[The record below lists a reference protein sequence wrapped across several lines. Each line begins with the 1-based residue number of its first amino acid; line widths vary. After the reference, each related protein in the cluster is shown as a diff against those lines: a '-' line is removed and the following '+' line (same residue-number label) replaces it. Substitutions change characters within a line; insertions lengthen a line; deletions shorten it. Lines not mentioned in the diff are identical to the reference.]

1 MGEST
6 GRADGD
12 ASDAADQDPP
22 ATPQNCGETLC
33 VVCGD
38 TLTVRPPIHAES
50 EVCRPCERLALILV
64 KSPVRARER
73 LKFAISALPAFA
85 ALLPALVLAAPFA
98 AIWGVIILY
107 VAAYEFATTTMLK
120 LRQVTSYDRRALGE
134 AARVEDRSTSTH
146 R

>member
-12 ASDAADQDPP
+12 TSDAADQDPP

-38 TLTVRPPIHAES
+38 TLTARPPIHAES

-64 KSPVRARER
+64 ESPVRARAR
-73 LKFAISALPAFA
+73 LKFAISALSAFS

-107 VAAYEFATTTMLK
+107 VAAYEFATSTMLK
-120 LRQVTSYDRRALGE
+120 LRQVRSLRPPCVGRSGSRR
-134 AARVEDRSTSTH
+134 
-146 R
+146 